1 MLLWRLRREH
11 SFSGM
16 PEIRDVLDAF
26 IYYRLAGGIVIGLIA
41 ARFLFPDFAIRRQT
55 LLTKSHGFLLSW
67 YLGPI
72 LILLVTSLSSEAK
85 LFVPRYYIWG
95 VPGVAILAA
104 SILSAVHPLP
114 ARRVVG
120 LLILVAF
127 CARRVPA
134 GDAGHGGQDW
144 RGAMRAAQSV
154 MQSSNATLLL
164 RSGFPEL
171 PINGPGKRSPSEEPL
186 MAPLAMYPV
195 SGRVLMAPCWLDDAD
210 RARLEKVVSALLPQR
225 AKLLYISPSDF
236 PYTSVWLQGRLSG
249 AGYRS
254 SSLGDFQGITAMQ
267 FVPE

>member
-1 MLLWRLRREH
+1 
-11 SFSGM
+11 M
-16 PEIRDVLDAF
+16 PEIRDVLDAI

-41 ARFLFPDFAIRRQT
+41 ARLLFPDLAIRRET

-104 SILSAVHPLP
+104 SILLAAHPSCS

-120 LLILVAF
+120 LLMLIAF

-144 RGAMRAAQSV
+144 RGAMWAAQSV
-154 MQSSNATLLL
+154 MQSSKATLLL

-171 PINGPGKRSPSEEPL
+171 SINGSGKLSAIEEPL

-195 SGRVLMAPCWLDDAD
+195 SGRVLIAPCWLDEAD
-210 RARLEKVVSALLPQR
+210 RVRLEKVVSAVLPQR
-225 AKLLYISPSDF
+225 GKLLGISPSDF

-249 AGYRS
+249 AGYRW

-267 FVPE
+267 FAPE